1 MTSKSLDPRRRK
13 VRPTPRRGMQ
23 TLEVVL
29 ILPLLLLMSIAIFQ
43 FGIMML
49 VQQAVTHASTV
60 AAREAGKG
68 ADIDELVEVINR
80 VLSPHGIVI
89 GTDASVRLEDSEIV
103 IPVEDQQRGDLQCD
117 SPSSPVL
124 GPYEVRVTVC
134 VDLTT
139 KPMLNALR
147 SYGVDFSCKRFQISS
162 MVRKE
167 SIDFL

>member
-1 MTSKSLDPRRRK
+1 MTSKPIDPRRTRA
-13 VRPTPRRGMQ
+13 RSERRRGMQ

-29 ILPLLLLMSIAIFQ
+29 ILPLLLLMTIAIFQ

-49 VQQAVTHASTV
+49 VQQAVTQASTV

-89 GTDASVRLEDSEIV
+89 GVDASVRLEDSEIV
-103 IPVEDQQRGDLQCD
+103 IPPADQQRGDLQCD
-117 SPSSPVL
+117 SPSSPLL
-124 GPYEVRVTVC
+124 GPHEVRVTVC

-147 SYGVDFSCKRFQISS
+147 SYGVDFRCKRFQISS
-162 MVRKE
+162 IVRKE
-167 SIDFL
+167 NIDFL